1 MTVEIRFYRGLEI
14 YPLVFAHRA
23 IGAKQGHSQDD
34 EFDAAVRIQE
44 PPAAMGISR
53 GRVFRVSPHEPFHS
67 AGDARRASIAY
78 AEQMID
84 TCPKARTFLD

>member
-1 MTVEIRFYRGLEI
+1 LEI
-14 YPLVFAHRA
+14 YPLVFAHRR
-23 IGAKQGHSQDD
+23 IGAKQGHGRDD

-44 PPAAMGISR
+44 PPAEMGISR
-53 GRVFRVSPHEPFHS
+53 GRVFKVSPDEPFQS

-84 TCPKARTFLD
+84 TCPQARTFLD